1 MSESA
6 EDWYTID
13 DIDQLDSPALVV
25 YPDNV
30 KYNIDLAVG
39 MVAEDASRLR
49 PHIKTHKSK
58 EPVLLQMEVGI
69 KKFKCATI
77 AEAELLGMCEAPDV
91 LLAYQPIGPKLN
103 RLIKLIQKYPAT
115 QYACLID
122 NIPAAEAISVE
133 ALANGLQI
141 PVYIDLNVGM
151 NRTGIAPDTKAVEL
165 YIAANHL
172 KGIKPVGLH
181 AYDGHIHEP
190 ALDVRIMKSE
200 AILAGVLKLQADI
213 EQQGVNKPLII
224 AGGAPTFPFYA
235 EKEGLDCSPG
245 TFVYWDAGYDEAFT
259 EQDFIPAVLV
269 VTRVISL
276 PDETKICLDLGHKSI
291 AAESPLDKRVRFLNA
306 PELQP
311 VSQSEEHLVMEA
323 GKGHTY
329 KPGDVLY
336 GLPYHVCPTVSAY
349 ERIITIEDNNITG
362 EWLNLARDRKI
373 TI

>member
-1 MSESA
+1 M
-6 EDWYTID
+6 DWYTID

-30 KYNIDLAVG
+30 KYNIELAVG
-39 MVAEDASRLR
+39 MVGEDALRLR
-49 PHIKTHKSK
+49 PHIKTHKSR
-58 EPVLLQMEVGI
+58 EPILLQMEAGI

-77 AEAELLGMCEAPDV
+77 AEAEVLGMCEAPDV
-91 LLAYQPIGPKLN
+91 LLAYQPIGPKLK
-103 RLIKLIQKYPAT
+103 RLIKLVQKYPAT

-122 NIPAAEAISVE
+122 NIPAAESISVE

-151 NRTGIAPDTKAVEL
+151 NRTGIAPDARAVEL
-165 YIAANHL
+165 YITANNL
-172 KGIKPVGLH
+172 KGIKPMGLH

-190 ALDVRIMKSE
+190 ELDVRIMKSE
-200 AILAGVLKLQADI
+200 AILASILKLQTDI
-213 EQQGVNKPLII
+213 EQQSITKPLII
-224 AGGAPTFPFYA
+224 AGGSPTFPFYA
-235 EKEGLDCSPG
+235 VKEGLDCSPG

-269 VTRVISL
+269 ITRVISL

-323 GKGHTY
+323 GRGHTY

-373 TI
+373 TV

>member
-1 MSESA
+1 M
-6 EDWYTID
+6 DWFTID

-30 KYNIDLAVG
+30 KYNIDVAVT
-39 MVAEDASRLR
+39 MVGDVSRLR

-58 EPVLLQMEVGI
+58 EPVLLQMEAGI
-69 KKFKCATI
+69 NKFKCATI
-77 AEAELLGMCEAPDV
+77 AEAEVLGMCEAADV
-91 LLAYQPIGPKLN
+91 LLAYQPIGPKLK
-103 RLIKLIQKYPAT
+103 RFISLIGKYPST
-115 QYACLID
+115 KYSCLVD
-122 NIPAAEAISVE
+122 NIAAAEAISVE
-133 ALANGLQI
+133 ALAKGLQI
-141 PVYIDLNVGM
+141 LVYIDLNVGM
-151 NRTGIAPDTKAVEL
+151 NRTGIVPGEKAVEL
-165 YIAANHL
+165 YLTANNL
-172 KGIKPVGLH
+172 KGIRPVGLH

-190 ALDVRIMKSE
+190 ELDVRTMKSE
-200 AILAGVLKLQADI
+200 AILANVLKLQADI
-213 EQQGVNKPLII
+213 EKAGAAKPLII
-224 AGGAPTFPFYA
+224 AGGSPTFPFYA
-235 EKEGLDCSPG
+235 DQEGLDCSPG

-259 EQDFIPAVLV
+259 EQDFIPAALV

-291 AAESPLDKRVRFLNA
+291 ASESPLNKRVSFLNA
-306 PELQP
+306 PELEP

-336 GLPYHVCPTVSAY
+336 GLPYHICPTVAVY
-349 ERIITIEDNNITG
+349 ERVITIEDNLITG